1 MNFDI
6 SSPSG
11 ILIEKFEI
19 TIDTFKSDQLNYAS
33 RYDTI
38 KMLLQN
44 LKEKSKGRFS
54 KWATSEYLENG
65 FTLKREPDDLL
76 FLARTLEH
84 DMELKLDFAESE
96 SDPKTIPSNWE
107 ELDQLCQNLEHLFLK
122 FSSHSQS
129 EIKKYKQLILDTR
142 KKYLKELKHHYA
154 SRLGILDK
162 NGNITE
168 GNIKYRDELNKEH
181 VKRVVDFKIKK
192 SGDIST
198 FVGILEDDVEIDVLK
213 MSRL

>member
-6 SSPSG
+6 ASHSG

-19 TIDTFKSDQLNYAS
+19 TIDTFKLDQLNYAS

-38 KMLLQN
+38 KMLLQK
-44 LKEKSKGRFS
+44 LKEKSKDKFL

-65 FTLKREPDDLL
+65 STLKREPDDLL

-96 SDPKTIPSNWE
+96 SDPKPIPSNWE
-107 ELDQLCQNLEHLFLK
+107 EVDQMCQNLEQLFSK

-142 KKYLKELKHHYA
+142 KKYLKELKHHHA
-154 SRLGILDK
+154 LRLGILDK
-162 NGNITE
+162 NGNIIE
-168 GNIKYRDELNKEH
+168 GNIKYRDEHNKEQ
-181 VKRVVDFKIKK
+181 VKRLVDFKFKK
-192 SGDIST
+192 SGGIST
-198 FVGILEDDVEIDVLK
+198 FVGILEDDIEIDVLE